1 MLMQTLLLPPFVMLF
16 TIMIMILLNQYIP
29 LVRFWETHA
38 CWIGIPM
45 IILGLVIAQWH
56 ARLFKKLGTNLNT
69 FRDPDILTTE
79 GLFRFSRN
87 PMYLGFLIILAG
99 TWVVLG
105 SAAPLLA
112 LLGFILLTNYWYI
125 PIEERAMLGK
135 FGENYLNYQS
145 KVRRW
150 L

>member
-1 MLMQTLLLPPFVMLF
+1 MHTLLLPPFVMLF
-16 TIMIMILLNQYIP
+16 TIVIMILLNQYIP

-45 IILGLVIAQWH
+45 IIFGLVIAQWH

-99 TWVVLG
+99 ACVVLG
-105 SAAPLLA
+105 SASPLIA

-125 PIEERAMLGK
+125 PIEERAMLRQ

>member
-1 MLMQTLLLPPFVMLF
+1 MPPVDLPPFVMLF

-29 LVRFWETHA
+29 LVRFRETHA

-45 IILGLVIAQWH
+45 IIFGLVIAQWH

-69 FRDPDILTTE
+69 FRDPDILTIE

-99 TWVVLG
+99 ACVVLG
-105 SAAPLLA
+105 SASPLLA

-125 PIEERAMLGK
+125 PIEERAMLRQ
-135 FGENYLNYQS
+135 FGENYLYYQN

>member
-1 MLMQTLLLPPFVMLF
+1 MQTLLLPPFVMLF

>member
-1 MLMQTLLLPPFVMLF
+1 M
-16 TIMIMILLNQYIP
+16 
-29 LVRFWETHA
+29 
-38 CWIGIPM
+38 
-45 IILGLVIAQWH
+45 
-56 ARLFKKLGTNLNT
+56 ARTSFKKLGTNLNT
-69 FRDPDILTTE
+69 FRDPDILTTD

-99 TWVVLG
+99 ACVVLG
-105 SAAPLLA
+105 SASPLLA

-125 PIEERAMLGK
+125 PIEERAMLRQ
-135 FGENYLNYQS
+135 FGENYLNYQN